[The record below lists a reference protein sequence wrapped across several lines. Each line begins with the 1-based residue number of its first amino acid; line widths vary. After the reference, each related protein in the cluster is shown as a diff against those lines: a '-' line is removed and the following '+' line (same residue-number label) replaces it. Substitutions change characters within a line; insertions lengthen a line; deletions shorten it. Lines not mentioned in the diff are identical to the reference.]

1 MVDSKE
7 NYKFDQGI
15 KGLTLKIWLLINY
28 KNLVLD
34 QDNNFY
40 LISLSI
46 LSLLAKWC
54 MYGYDREKLHV
65 NQFWELNPFTPWVT
79 KTEFSLYNINKI
91 STR

>member
-1 MVDSKE
+1 MLHI
-7 NYKFDQGI
+7 FF
-15 KGLTLKIWLLINY
+15 KIDY

-46 LSLLAKWC
+46 LSLFAKWC